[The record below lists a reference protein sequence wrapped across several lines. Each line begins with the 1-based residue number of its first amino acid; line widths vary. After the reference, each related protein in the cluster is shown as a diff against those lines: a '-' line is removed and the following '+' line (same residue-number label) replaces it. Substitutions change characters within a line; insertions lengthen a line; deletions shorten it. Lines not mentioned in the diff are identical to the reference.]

1 MSIYK
6 ISGPL
11 LVAMGGLFLSSGGT
25 IFRSFEMADPWAIYF
40 WRSVFFTPAVLLF
53 VYLTNQSQFTQKF
66 KSLGWVGI
74 ICAAL
79 YATGSGAY
87 MFALKY
93 TTVANV
99 VFIISIQTFFLA
111 VMGYFFLKEKI
122 NFSTMIAIILA
133 ATGLYVMIGTK
144 ISGGSA
150 LGNAFAFVIP
160 VAFTL
165 VVITTVANVVFIIS
179 IQTFFLA
186 VMGYFFLKEKINFST
201 MIAIILAATGLY
213 VMIGTKISG
222 GSALGNAFAFV
233 IPVAFT
239 LVVTIIRKFNHIDM
253 VPAVAVSGIFALVVG
268 FIFSG
273 SIAITVHDLILV
285 FFFGALQYAP
295 GFICLTLGSR
305 KTPAAKIGIFTFTE
319 ALAGPIWAWMFI
331 NEIPPLGV
339 FIGGGIIFL
348 AILLKT
354 FKA

>member
-66 KSLGWVGI
+66 KSLGWIGI

-165 VVITTVANVVFIIS
+165 VVI
-179 IQTFFLA
+179 
-186 VMGYFFLKEKINFST
+186 
-201 MIAIILAATGLY
+201 
-213 VMIGTKISG
+213 
-222 GSALGNAFAFV
+222 
-233 IPVAFT
+233 
-239 LVVTIIRKFNHIDM
+239 IIRKFNHIDM

>member
-165 VVITTVANVVFIIS
+165 VVI
-179 IQTFFLA
+179 
-186 VMGYFFLKEKINFST
+186 
-201 MIAIILAATGLY
+201 
-213 VMIGTKISG
+213 
-222 GSALGNAFAFV
+222 
-233 IPVAFT
+233 
-239 LVVTIIRKFNHIDM
+239 IIRKFNHIDM

-331 NEIPPLGV
+331 NETPPLGV

>member
-11 LVAMGGLFLSSGGT
+11 LVAMGGLFLSSCGT

-133 ATGLYVMIGTK
+133 ATGLYVMICTK

-165 VVITTVANVVFIIS
+165 VVI
-179 IQTFFLA
+179 
-186 VMGYFFLKEKINFST
+186 
-201 MIAIILAATGLY
+201 
-213 VMIGTKISG
+213 
-222 GSALGNAFAFV
+222 
-233 IPVAFT
+233 
-239 LVVTIIRKFNHIDM
+239 IIRKFNHIDM

-331 NEIPPLGV
+331 NEIPPLVV

>member
-40 WRSVFFTPAVLLF
+40 CRSVFFTPAVLLF

-66 KSLGWVGI
+66 KSLGWIGI
-74 ICAAL
+74 VCAAL

-165 VVITTVANVVFIIS
+165 VV
-179 IQTFFLA
+179 
-186 VMGYFFLKEKINFST
+186 
-201 MIAIILAATGLY
+201 
-213 VMIGTKISG
+213 
-222 GSALGNAFAFV
+222 
-233 IPVAFT
+233 T
-239 LVVTIIRKFNHIDM
+239 LIRKFNHIDM

-331 NEIPPLGV
+331 NEVPPLGV

>member
-53 VYLTNQSQFTQKF
+53 VYLTNQSQFAQKF
-66 KSLGWVGI
+66 KSLGWIGI
-74 ICAAL
+74 VCAAL

-165 VVITTVANVVFIIS
+165 VVI
-179 IQTFFLA
+179 
-186 VMGYFFLKEKINFST
+186 
-201 MIAIILAATGLY
+201 
-213 VMIGTKISG
+213 
-222 GSALGNAFAFV
+222 
-233 IPVAFT
+233 
-239 LVVTIIRKFNHIDM
+239 IIRKFHHIDM

-331 NEIPPLGV
+331 NEVPPPGV
-339 FIGGGIIFL
+339 LIGGGIIFL
-348 AILLKT
+348 AILLKS
-354 FKA
+354 FKS

>member
-66 KSLGWVGI
+66 KSLGWIGI
-74 ICAAL
+74 VCAAL

-165 VVITTVANVVFIIS
+165 VVI
-179 IQTFFLA
+179 
-186 VMGYFFLKEKINFST
+186 
-201 MIAIILAATGLY
+201 
-213 VMIGTKISG
+213 
-222 GSALGNAFAFV
+222 
-233 IPVAFT
+233 
-239 LVVTIIRKFNHIDM
+239 IIRKFNHIDM

-305 KTPAAKIGIFTFTE
+305 KTAAAKIGIFTFTE

-331 NEIPPLGV
+331 NEVPPLGV

>member
-66 KSLGWVGI
+66 KSLGWIGI
-74 ICAAL
+74 VCAAL

-165 VVITTVANVVFIIS
+165 VVI
-179 IQTFFLA
+179 
-186 VMGYFFLKEKINFST
+186 
-201 MIAIILAATGLY
+201 
-213 VMIGTKISG
+213 
-222 GSALGNAFAFV
+222 
-233 IPVAFT
+233 
-239 LVVTIIRKFNHIDM
+239 IIRKFHHIDM

-305 KTPAAKIGIFTFTE
+305 KTAAAKIGIFTFTE

-331 NEIPPLGV
+331 NEVPPLGV

>member
-165 VVITTVANVVFIIS
+165 VV
-179 IQTFFLA
+179 
-186 VMGYFFLKEKINFST
+186 
-201 MIAIILAATGLY
+201 
-213 VMIGTKISG
+213 
-222 GSALGNAFAFV
+222 
-233 IPVAFT
+233 
-239 LVVTIIRKFNHIDM
+239 TIIRKFNHIDM

-319 ALAGPIWAWMFI
+319 ALAAPIWAWMFI

>member
-66 KSLGWVGI
+66 KSLVWVGI

-93 TTVANV
+93 
-99 VFIISIQTFFLA
+99 
-111 VMGYFFLKEKI
+111 
-122 NFSTMIAIILA
+122 
-133 ATGLYVMIGTK
+133 
-144 ISGGSA
+144 
-150 LGNAFAFVIP
+150 
-160 VAFTL
+160 
-165 VVITTVANVVFIIS
+165 TTVANVVFIIS

>member
-165 VVITTVANVVFIIS
+165 VVI
-179 IQTFFLA
+179 
-186 VMGYFFLKEKINFST
+186 
-201 MIAIILAATGLY
+201 
-213 VMIGTKISG
+213 
-222 GSALGNAFAFV
+222 
-233 IPVAFT
+233 
-239 LVVTIIRKFNHIDM
+239 IIRKFHHIDM

-331 NEIPPLGV
+331 NEVPPPGV
-339 FIGGGIIFL
+339 LIGGGIIFL
-348 AILLKT
+348 AILLKS
-354 FKA
+354 FKS

>member
-66 KSLGWVGI
+66 KSLGWIGI

-93 TTVANV
+93 
-99 VFIISIQTFFLA
+99 
-111 VMGYFFLKEKI
+111 
-122 NFSTMIAIILA
+122 
-133 ATGLYVMIGTK
+133 
-144 ISGGSA
+144 
-150 LGNAFAFVIP
+150 
-160 VAFTL
+160 
-165 VVITTVANVVFIIS
+165 TTVANVVFIIS

>member
-66 KSLGWVGI
+66 KSLGWIGI
-74 ICAAL
+74 VCAAL

-165 VVITTVANVVFIIS
+165 VVI
-179 IQTFFLA
+179 
-186 VMGYFFLKEKINFST
+186 
-201 MIAIILAATGLY
+201 
-213 VMIGTKISG
+213 
-222 GSALGNAFAFV
+222 
-233 IPVAFT
+233 
-239 LVVTIIRKFNHIDM
+239 IIRKFNHIDM

>member
-165 VVITTVANVVFIIS
+165 VVI
-179 IQTFFLA
+179 
-186 VMGYFFLKEKINFST
+186 
-201 MIAIILAATGLY
+201 
-213 VMIGTKISG
+213 
-222 GSALGNAFAFV
+222 
-233 IPVAFT
+233 
-239 LVVTIIRKFNHIDM
+239 IIRKFNHIDM

-331 NEIPPLGV
+331 NEVPPLGV

>member
-122 NFSTMIAIILA
+122 NFSTMLAIILA

-165 VVITTVANVVFIIS
+165 VVI
-179 IQTFFLA
+179 
-186 VMGYFFLKEKINFST
+186 
-201 MIAIILAATGLY
+201 
-213 VMIGTKISG
+213 
-222 GSALGNAFAFV
+222 
-233 IPVAFT
+233 
-239 LVVTIIRKFNHIDM
+239 IIRKFNHIDM

>member
-25 IFRSFEMADPWAIYF
+25 IFSSFEMADPWAIYF

-66 KSLGWVGI
+66 KSLGWIGI
-74 ICAAL
+74 VCAAL

-93 TTVANV
+93 
-99 VFIISIQTFFLA
+99 
-111 VMGYFFLKEKI
+111 
-122 NFSTMIAIILA
+122 
-133 ATGLYVMIGTK
+133 
-144 ISGGSA
+144 
-150 LGNAFAFVIP
+150 
-160 VAFTL
+160 
-165 VVITTVANVVFIIS
+165 TTVANVVFIIS

-331 NEIPPLGV
+331 NEVPPLGV
-339 FIGGGIIFL
+339 LIGGGIIFL
-348 AILLKT
+348 AILLKSIRS
-354 FKA
+354 

>member
-165 VVITTVANVVFIIS
+165 VVI
-179 IQTFFLA
+179 
-186 VMGYFFLKEKINFST
+186 
-201 MIAIILAATGLY
+201 
-213 VMIGTKISG
+213 
-222 GSALGNAFAFV
+222 
-233 IPVAFT
+233 
-239 LVVTIIRKFNHIDM
+239 IIRKFNHIDM

>member
-1 MSIYK
+1 MSIHK

-93 TTVANV
+93 
-99 VFIISIQTFFLA
+99 
-111 VMGYFFLKEKI
+111 
-122 NFSTMIAIILA
+122 
-133 ATGLYVMIGTK
+133 
-144 ISGGSA
+144 
-150 LGNAFAFVIP
+150 
-160 VAFTL
+160 
-165 VVITTVANVVFIIS
+165 TTVANVVFIIS

-331 NEIPPLGV
+331 NEVPPLGV

>member
-25 IFRSFEMADPWAIYF
+25 IFRSFEMADPLAIYF

-165 VVITTVANVVFIIS
+165 VVI
-179 IQTFFLA
+179 
-186 VMGYFFLKEKINFST
+186 
-201 MIAIILAATGLY
+201 
-213 VMIGTKISG
+213 
-222 GSALGNAFAFV
+222 
-233 IPVAFT
+233 
-239 LVVTIIRKFNHIDM
+239 IIRKFNHIDM

>member
-40 WRSVFFTPAVLLF
+40 WRSVFFTTAVLLF

-165 VVITTVANVVFIIS
+165 VVI
-179 IQTFFLA
+179 
-186 VMGYFFLKEKINFST
+186 
-201 MIAIILAATGLY
+201 
-213 VMIGTKISG
+213 
-222 GSALGNAFAFV
+222 
-233 IPVAFT
+233 
-239 LVVTIIRKFNHIDM
+239 IIRKFNHIDM

>member
-165 VVITTVANVVFIIS
+165 VV
-179 IQTFFLA
+179 
-186 VMGYFFLKEKINFST
+186 
-201 MIAIILAATGLY
+201 
-213 VMIGTKISG
+213 
-222 GSALGNAFAFV
+222 
-233 IPVAFT
+233 
-239 LVVTIIRKFNHIDM
+239 TIIRKFNHIDM

-285 FFFGALQYAP
+285 FFFGALQ
-295 GFICLTLGSR
+295 
-305 KTPAAKIGIFTFTE
+305 
-319 ALAGPIWAWMFI
+319 
-331 NEIPPLGV
+331 
-339 FIGGGIIFL
+339 
-348 AILLKT
+348 
-354 FKA
+354 

>member
-53 VYLTNQSQFTQKF
+53 VYLTNQSQFAQKF
-66 KSLGWVGI
+66 KSLGWIGI
-74 ICAAL
+74 VCAAL

-165 VVITTVANVVFIIS
+165 VVI
-179 IQTFFLA
+179 
-186 VMGYFFLKEKINFST
+186 
-201 MIAIILAATGLY
+201 
-213 VMIGTKISG
+213 
-222 GSALGNAFAFV
+222 
-233 IPVAFT
+233 
-239 LVVTIIRKFNHIDM
+239 IIRKFHHIDM

-305 KTPAAKIGIFTFTE
+305 KTAAAKIGIFTFTE

-331 NEIPPLGV
+331 NEVPPLGV

>member
-66 KSLGWVGI
+66 KSLGWIGI
-74 ICAAL
+74 VCAAL

-165 VVITTVANVVFIIS
+165 VVI
-179 IQTFFLA
+179 
-186 VMGYFFLKEKINFST
+186 
-201 MIAIILAATGLY
+201 
-213 VMIGTKISG
+213 
-222 GSALGNAFAFV
+222 
-233 IPVAFT
+233 
-239 LVVTIIRKFNHIDM
+239 IIRKFHHIDM

-331 NEIPPLGV
+331 NEVPPPGV
-339 FIGGGIIFL
+339 LIGGGIIFL
-348 AILLKT
+348 AILLKS
-354 FKA
+354 FKS

>member
-66 KSLGWVGI
+66 KSLGWIGI
-74 ICAAL
+74 VCAAL

-165 VVITTVANVVFIIS
+165 VVI
-179 IQTFFLA
+179 
-186 VMGYFFLKEKINFST
+186 
-201 MIAIILAATGLY
+201 
-213 VMIGTKISG
+213 
-222 GSALGNAFAFV
+222 
-233 IPVAFT
+233 
-239 LVVTIIRKFNHIDM
+239 IIRKFNHIDM

-268 FIFSG
+268 FVFSG

-305 KTPAAKIGIFTFTE
+305 KTAAAKIGIFTFTE

-331 NEIPPLGV
+331 NEVPPLGV

>member
-122 NFSTMIAIILA
+122 NFGTMIAIILA

-165 VVITTVANVVFIIS
+165 VVI
-179 IQTFFLA
+179 
-186 VMGYFFLKEKINFST
+186 
-201 MIAIILAATGLY
+201 
-213 VMIGTKISG
+213 
-222 GSALGNAFAFV
+222 
-233 IPVAFT
+233 
-239 LVVTIIRKFNHIDM
+239 IIRKFNHIDM

>member
-53 VYLTNQSQFTQKF
+53 VYLTNQSQFAQKF
-66 KSLGWVGI
+66 KSLGWIGI
-74 ICAAL
+74 VCAAL

-122 NFSTMIAIILA
+122 NLSTMIAIILA

-165 VVITTVANVVFIIS
+165 VVI
-179 IQTFFLA
+179 
-186 VMGYFFLKEKINFST
+186 
-201 MIAIILAATGLY
+201 
-213 VMIGTKISG
+213 
-222 GSALGNAFAFV
+222 
-233 IPVAFT
+233 
-239 LVVTIIRKFNHIDM
+239 IIRKFHHIDM

-305 KTPAAKIGIFTFTE
+305 KTAAAKIGIFTFTE

-331 NEIPPLGV
+331 NEVPPLGV